1 MEGIDYILEPE
12 LQVPELEG
20 EDEAGD
26 YDQEPVIMD
35 IATYMEE
42 AGDNL

>member
-1 MEGIDYILEPE
+1 MEGKDYILEPE

-26 YDQEPVIMD
+26 YYGEPVIMD
-35 IATYMEE
+35 IAT
-42 AGDNL
+42 